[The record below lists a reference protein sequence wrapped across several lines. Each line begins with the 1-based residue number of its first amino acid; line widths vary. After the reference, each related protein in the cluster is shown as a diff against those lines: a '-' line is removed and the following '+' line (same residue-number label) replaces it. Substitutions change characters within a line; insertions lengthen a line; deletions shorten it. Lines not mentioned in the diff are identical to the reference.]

1 MARRKLSAP
10 CAACRVVTPSSKLS
24 HVVIEGRTVTLC
36 REHATAVAAKM
47 PRTYEELRALF
58 KEQAVAAGG
67 PARRSMIE
75 RRGADDRRMF
85 PPRPEGRRM
94 AGGRRAD
101 DEKAA

>member
-1 MARRKLSAP
+1 MTPSIKLS
-10 CAACRVVTPSSKLS
+10 R
-24 HVVIEGRTVTLC
+24 VVIEGRTVCLC
-36 REHATAVAAKM
+36 REHAAIVVANM

-58 KEQAVAAGG
+58 PEPAAAGVPG
-67 PARRSMIE
+67 RRSLIE

-94 AGGRRAD
+94 AGGRRSS